1 MRQLRFLH
9 LMEMSL
15 RFFFFLN
22 LISFIDNSVD
32 ISDSCFDGSFI
43 GRQSE
48 VWCVEEGVLSST
60 WRFEQSLL
68 LRCGCIWVLHTH
80 CTCHWLT
87 KEAAWMLQLAVSSE
101 DDGSH
106 QATVDSIH
114 LSGSHNTDVVLI
126 RQMAHLG
133 PSQSSSIMVRQ

>member
-1 MRQLRFLH
+1 
-9 LMEMSL
+9 
-15 RFFFFLN
+15 
-22 LISFIDNSVD
+22 
-32 ISDSCFDGSFI
+32 
-43 GRQSE
+43 
-48 VWCVEEGVLSST
+48 
-60 WRFEQSLL
+60 
-68 LRCGCIWVLHTH
+68 
-80 CTCHWLT
+80 
-87 KEAAWMLQLAVSSE
+87 MLQLAVSSE